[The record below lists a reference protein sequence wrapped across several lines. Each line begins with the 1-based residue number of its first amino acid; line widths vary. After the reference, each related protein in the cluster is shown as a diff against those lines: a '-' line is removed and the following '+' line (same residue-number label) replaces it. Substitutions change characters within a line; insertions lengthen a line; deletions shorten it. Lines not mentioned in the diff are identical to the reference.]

1 MTIDMSAGVP
11 APHFID
17 IKLER
22 KAETEGTEPIEAS
35 EESEDSKL
43 DLTRQDTAKKQAT
56 KEVAAESRSPL
67 GIYNARGKLRPVNPF

>member
-43 DLTRQDTAKKQAT
+43 DMTRQDTAKKRAT
-56 KEVAAESRSPL
+56 KEVAAESRAPL
-67 GIYNARGKLRPVNPF
+67 GIYNARGKLKPTNPF